1 MTLRQPSVR
10 KGANSSRYIIWQMK
24 DTVMYKTSFAM
35 ASYFFSRGN
44 DNDKEKRLFYT
55 RCP

>member
-1 MTLRQPSVR
+1 MTLRQPSTW

-35 ASYFFSRGN
+35 ASYFFNRGN